1 MSQDQKIEC
10 PVCGKVVA
18 VSSER
23 LDRLRLEKHVDAGEP
38 CSGAFKDIECCA
50 ACDTYV
56 FASEMKRVCESCQ
69 RLPECWLGSALDPH
83 QRAALTGYSHRTVR
97 ALAHLREA
105 WCIADAGNQPGI
117 ATAIRAILG
126 TRSIRE
132 MTGIAVAVLSWGLDA
147 GRANELLHDVDPS
160 GALGRCDEGR

>member
-69 RLPECWLGSALDPH
+69 RLPECWLGSALDQH
-83 QRAALTGYSHRTVR
+83 QRAALTR
-97 ALAHLREA
+97 
-105 WCIADAGNQPGI
+105 PGI